1 MGNILST
8 FLSTFGNLFHSVFQ
22 EPIYNIL
29 MVIYGLLHNVI
40 ANSFWLAIVIMT
52 LLVRTA
58 MIPLIFKQLQSSKA
72 MQEIGPEIQKIQ
84 REYRSEPQ
92 VMQQKMSALYKA
104 NNVNPYASCLPLI
117 VQLPFIYGLYGAFNS
132 ILRDKTAT
140 AHSLNDQLY
149 PFVRGIFGPNGLT
162 HFPDTHF
169 FSITLAQPDP
179 THILPILAALL
190 TFIQLR
196 MTLKRN
202 AAQSTAKPKAAGA
215 PDPNAA
221 TMKMMQYI
229 MPLFTLFIGL
239 SFPSGLALYWIVTTG
254 YSIAQQYFFNGRNWG
269 GLMDGI
275 RLPFLAAP
283 APALVAGS
291 VVDGSVSA
299 PYRSR
304 HARPTADE
312 ATSTNG
318 TGNRNGA
325 SRTGRLLPA
334 AREDTLEAT
343 ANGTKPSNG
352 SKPSSSS
359 TNGTATNG
367 SKPVT
372 RPNTAIAKP
381 ATGTRTPTT
390 PLKTA
395 GKKDAVRL
403 VTPQSAGASAK
414 TGTNGNNGAVVAP
427 RVSKAATVAPRIT
440 TSTKP
445 KSSSTAARA
454 RKKGR

>member
-1 MGNILST
+1 MGTIFSGI
-8 FLSTFGNLFHSVFQ
+8 GNLFHNVFQ

-29 MVIYGLLHNVI
+29 MVIYGMLHNVI

-92 VMQQKMSALYKA
+92 VMQQKMSALYKE
-104 NNVNPYASCLPLI
+104 NNVNPYASCLPLL

-140 AHSLNDQLY
+140 AHTLNEQLY
-149 PFVRGIFGPNGLT
+149 PFVRPIFGPNGLT

-202 AAQSTAKPKAAGA
+202 ATQAATKPKTSGA

-229 MPLFTLFIGL
+229 MPLFTLYIGWT
-239 SFPSGLALYWIVTTG
+239 FPSGLALYWIVTTG
-254 YSIAQQYFFNGRNWG
+254 YSIVQQYFFNGRNWG
-269 GLMDGI
+269 GLFDNVH
-275 RLPFLAAP
+275 LPWMPAP
-283 APALVAGS
+283 ATVPALVAGS
-291 VVDGSVSA
+291 VVEGSVSA
-299 PYRSR
+299 PYRNR
-304 HARPTADE
+304 YAARPTDE
-312 ATSTNG
+312 AAN
-318 TGNRNGA
+318 GNRNGA
-325 SRTGRLLPA
+325 TRTARALPA
-334 AREDTLEAT
+334 ALDNGTEISINQT
-343 ANGTKPSNG
+343 NGTKPSDETKPLNG
-352 SKPSSSS
+352 
-359 TNGTATNG
+359 TNG
-367 SKPVT
+367 SKPIT
-372 RPNTAIAKP
+372 RPNPGMTKP
-381 ATGTRTPTT
+381 VTGTRTPTT
-390 PLKTA
+390 PLKTG

-403 VTPQSAGASAK
+403 VTPQGAGASPK
-414 TGTNGNNGAVVAP
+414 VSPNGNTAAVVAP
-427 RVSKAATVAPRIT
+427 RTTKATTVPLRVTNSI
-440 TSTKP
+440 KP
-445 KSSSTAARA
+445 KASSPAART